1 MRGETGKLS
10 EASHIPGHIQM
21 TCSFHWQTSLVH
33 ISNNCLWT
41 EIYMDFFSL
50 PKKAIMS
57 QGKKSSNQLQTI
69 QQSYFGPT
77 EKYISQKR
85 PSPGWGGG
93 VVAILQSSLL
103 CCLQSLPAY
112 LGFNSQLPTPHSF
125 PGYSEPLFFP
135 LLLQGSLS
143 AMKPCVPFSQQTPIC
158 SVFCSL
164 HCFREWCCELIQ
176 VKMIGRVI
184 YILESKRLEKS
195 LCS

>member
-1 MRGETGKLS
+1 
-10 EASHIPGHIQM
+10 M

-57 QGKKSSNQLQTI
+57 QGKKSSSQLQTI

-93 VVAILQSSLL
+93 AVAILPSSLQ

-112 LGFNSQLPTPHSF
+112 VGFTSQLPTLHSF
-125 PGYSEPLFFP
+125 PGCSEPLFFP
-135 LLLQGSLS
+135 LLLQSSLS
-143 AMKPCVPFSQQTPIC
+143 AIKTLCVPFPHQTPMY

-176 VKMIGRVI
+176 MKMISRVI
-184 YILESKRLEKS
+184 YILESKPLEKS
-195 LCS
+195 LCT

>member
-1 MRGETGKLS
+1 MLDWGTWLGMKALADFTAWSRWLTLTRKKLLTPRRILGCIAAKEAAATAWSFPQGPREETGKLS

-103 CCLQSLPAY
+103 CCL
-112 LGFNSQLPTPHSF
+112 
-125 PGYSEPLFFP
+125 
-135 LLLQGSLS
+135 
-143 AMKPCVPFSQQTPIC
+143 
-158 SVFCSL
+158 
-164 HCFREWCCELIQ
+164 
-176 VKMIGRVI
+176 
-184 YILESKRLEKS
+184 
-195 LCS
+195 

>member
-1 MRGETGKLS
+1 
-10 EASHIPGHIQM
+10 M

-41 EIYMDFFSL
+41 EIYKDFFSL

-103 CCLQSLPAY
+103 CCLLSLPAY
-112 LGFNSQLPTPHSF
+112 VGFNSQLPTPPFLSRIFRAPVLPTAFARQPQCYETMCAILPANTHLLSF
-125 PGYSEPLFFP
+125 LLSPLF
-135 LLLQGSLS
+135 QGVVL
-143 AMKPCVPFSQQTPIC
+143 
-158 SVFCSL
+158 
-164 HCFREWCCELIQ
+164 
-176 VKMIGRVI
+176 
-184 YILESKRLEKS
+184 
-195 LCS
+195 